1 MKLFRNIK
9 KEMNLSDKEYENS
22 VILGPENTSIGN
34 SISLGIKN
42 SNDNMNGNSNHFTH
56 KIKCAI
62 KSISK
67 KVILDSITKLDPRYL
82 AKNNPVMFTVEIGF
96 IIVLLIAFLPSNI
109 SIEFVNQSRVLYF
122 QTAIILILT
131 VWFATFSESLSEAQ
145 AKARVDSLR
154 SLEKE
159 VSAHKIINNEK
170 EVTVTSTSLNPGD
183 EVMVYAGEI
192 IPRDGLVNECKAF
205 VDESMMT
212 GESNP
217 VFKEEGD
224 HVIGGTRV
232 ASDKLVVEITSEA
245 GRSFLDEMIGLIQS
259 STRPKTKNEIALSML
274 LAGLS
279 LIFIMVIGTL
289 LFFTDFLG
297 YKADIATQVALLV
310 ALMPTT
316 IGALLPAIGVA
327 GITRL
332 GRDSIIAKSGKG
344 IEAAG
349 DCDVLILDKTGTI
362 TEGSRSAVEF
372 ISMNEYTEKDIGQA
386 AFAASIHDTTH
397 EGKSI
402 VDLAEEKKFVP
413 PLLEKIIPARS
424 LPFSAETKCS
434 GIEFIASKETI
445 LNTEQEEEFRSLA
458 RGILDDGSRG
468 ISSTDKPLTADAA
481 VSPSIEEIERDIE
494 RASKSRVHDLLAKLE
509 QTKSE
514 VRILKGAVDMI
525 IDFAGPNVNQAELKW
540 KAQEVAKNGAT
551 PLAVSINNEVIGIV
565 VLKDNLKENIKEKLN
580 EVRTTGITT
589 VMITGD
595 NQLTAQ
601 VIAKEANVDEVI
613 AEAKPTDKLTRVQQ
627 EQLKGHVIGM
637 VGDGTNDAPA
647 LAKAD
652 VGLAMNSGTAA
663 AKEAANM
670 VDLDSDPSNIMKVV
684 KLGKQLLMTRG
695 AITTFSIANDA
706 AKYFAILPAMFA
718 GTNNP
723 KMQMLNIMH
732 LSSPETA
739 ILSTLIFNAIIIPA
753 LIPISLR
760 GVKFK
765 AEPPQKTFIR
775 NMLIYGLGG
784 AALPFVG
791 IKAIDM
797 LLSVFMK

>member
-1 MKLFRNIK
+1 MTVVFKITNILKMMK
-9 KEMNLSDKEYENS
+9 MDK
-22 VILGPENTSIGN
+22 
-34 SISLGIKN
+34 ISKQNN
-42 SNDNMNGNSNHFTH
+42 SNNVGNNKKNN
-56 KIKCAI
+56 KIKTLSAA
-62 KSISK
+62 ISK

-82 AKNNPVMFTVEIGF
+82 AKNNPVMFTVEMAFIVVLAIGF
-96 IIVLLIAFLPSNI
+96 FPNI
-109 SIEFVNQSRVLYF
+109 SREFVSQNPILYLES
-122 QTAIILILT
+122 AIILILT

-145 AKARVDSLR
+145 ARARVDSLR

-159 VSAHKIINNEK
+159 VTAHKIVNDEK
-170 EVTVTSTSLNPGD
+170 EITVASTSLKPGD
-183 EVMVYAGEI
+183 EVRVYTGEI
-192 IPRDGLVNECKAF
+192 IPRDGLVNVGKAF

-217 VFKEEGD
+217 VFKEKGD
-224 HVIGGTRV
+224 HVIGGTKL
-232 ASDKLVVEITSEA
+232 ASDKLVVEISSEA
-245 GRSFLDEMIGLIQS
+245 GRSFLDQMVSLIQNA
-259 STRPKTKNEIALSML
+259 TRPKTQNEIALTML

-289 LFFTDFLG
+289 LFFVHFLG
-297 YKADIATQVALLV
+297 YKADIATLIALLV

-316 IGALLPAIGVA
+316 IGGLLPAIGVA

-332 GRDSIIAKSGKG
+332 GRDSIVAKSGKG

-362 TEGSRSAVEF
+362 TEGSRSAVAF
-372 ISMNEYTEKDIGQA
+372 MPMNKFTEKDVGQA

-402 VDLAEEKKFVP
+402 VDLAEEKKFIP

-424 LPFSAETKCS
+424 IDFTAESRCG
-434 GIEFIASKETI
+434 GIEFISNKEAI
-445 LNTEQEEEFRSLA
+445 LNKDQEEEFKSVA
-458 RGILDDGSRG
+458 RTIIDKSRNQT
-468 ISSTDKPLTADAA
+468 INPT
-481 VSPSIEEIERDIE
+481 IEDIE
-494 RASKSRVHDLLAKLE
+494 KDIEVASKSRVHDMLLKLE
-509 QTKSE
+509 QTKNE
-514 VRILKGAVDMI
+514 VKILKGAVDVI
-525 IDFAGPNVNQAELKW
+525 LDLAGPNVNQAELKW
-540 KAQEVAKNGAT
+540 KAQEISKDGGT
-551 PLAVSINNEVIGIV
+551 PLAVSINNEIIGLV
-565 VLKDNLKENIKEKLN
+565 ALKDNLKENIREKLN
-580 EVRTTGITT
+580 EVRTTGIKT
-589 VMITGD
+589 VMLTGD

-601 VIAKEANVDEVI
+601 VIAKEADVDEVM
-613 AEAKPTDKLTRVQQ
+613 AEAKPTDKLRRVEE
-627 EQLKGHVIGM
+627 EQLKGRVIGM

-652 VGLAMNSGTAA
+652 IALAMNSGTAA

-706 AKYFAILPAMFA
+706 AKYFAILPAMFV
-718 GTNNP
+718 GGNP
-723 KMQMLNIMH
+723 KLQMLNIMQLH
-732 LSSPETA
+732 SPETA

-753 LIPISLR
+753 LIPLSLR

-765 AEPPQKTFIR
+765 PEPPQKTFLR
-775 NMLIYGLGG
+775 NIVIYGIGG
-784 AALPFVG
+784 AVLPFIA

-797 LLSVFMK
+797 LLTVFIR

>member
-1 MKLFRNIK
+1 MVFKITNIMKMMK
-9 KEMNLSDKEYENS
+9 MDK
-22 VILGPENTSIGN
+22 
-34 SISLGIKN
+34 ISKQNN
-42 SNDNMNGNSNHFTH
+42 SNNVGNNKKNN
-56 KIKCAI
+56 KIKTLSAA
-62 KSISK
+62 ISK

-82 AKNNPVMFTVEIGF
+82 AKNNPVMFTVEMAFIVVLAIGF
-96 IIVLLIAFLPSNI
+96 FPNI
-109 SIEFVNQSRVLYF
+109 SREFVSQNPILYLES
-122 QTAIILILT
+122 AIILILT

-145 AKARVDSLR
+145 ARARVDSLR

-159 VSAHKIINNEK
+159 VTAHKIVNDEK
-170 EVTVTSTSLNPGD
+170 EITVASTSLKPGD
-183 EVMVYAGEI
+183 EVRVYTGEI
-192 IPRDGLVNECKAF
+192 IPRDGLVNVGKAF

-217 VFKEEGD
+217 VFKEKGD
-224 HVIGGTRV
+224 HVIGGTKL
-232 ASDKLVVEITSEA
+232 ASDKLVVEISSEA
-245 GRSFLDEMIGLIQS
+245 GRSFLDQMVSLIQNA
-259 STRPKTKNEIALSML
+259 TRPKTQNEIALTML

-289 LFFTDFLG
+289 LFFVHFLG
-297 YKADIATQVALLV
+297 YKADIATLIALLV

-316 IGALLPAIGVA
+316 IGGLLPAIGVA

-332 GRDSIIAKSGKG
+332 GRDSIVAKSGKG

-362 TEGSRSAVEF
+362 TEGSRSAVAF
-372 ISMNEYTEKDIGQA
+372 MPMNKFTEKDVGQA

-402 VDLAEEKKFVP
+402 VDLAEEKKFIP

-424 LPFSAETKCS
+424 IDFTAESRCG
-434 GIEFIASKETI
+434 GIEFISNKEAI
-445 LNTEQEEEFRSLA
+445 LNKDQEEEFKSVA
-458 RGILDDGSRG
+458 RTIIDKSRNQT
-468 ISSTDKPLTADAA
+468 INPT
-481 VSPSIEEIERDIE
+481 IEDIE
-494 RASKSRVHDLLAKLE
+494 KDIEVASKSRVHDMLLKLE
-509 QTKSE
+509 QTKNE
-514 VRILKGAVDMI
+514 VKILKGAVDVI
-525 IDFAGPNVNQAELKW
+525 LDLAGPNVNQAELKW
-540 KAQEVAKNGAT
+540 KAQEISKDGGT
-551 PLAVSINNEVIGIV
+551 PLAVSINNEIIGLV
-565 VLKDNLKENIKEKLN
+565 ALKDNLKENIREKLN
-580 EVRTTGITT
+580 EVRTTGIKT
-589 VMITGD
+589 VMLTGD

-601 VIAKEANVDEVI
+601 VIAKEADVDEVM
-613 AEAKPTDKLTRVQQ
+613 AEAKPTDKLRRVEE
-627 EQLKGHVIGM
+627 EQLKGRVIGM

-652 VGLAMNSGTAA
+652 IALAMNSGTAA

-706 AKYFAILPAMFA
+706 AKYFAILPAMFV
-718 GTNNP
+718 GGNP
-723 KMQMLNIMH
+723 KLQMLNIMQLH
-732 LSSPETA
+732 SPETA

-753 LIPISLR
+753 LIPLSLR

-765 AEPPQKTFIR
+765 PEPPQKTFLR
-775 NMLIYGLGG
+775 NIVIYGIGG
-784 AALPFVG
+784 AVLPFIA

-797 LLSVFMK
+797 LLTVFIK